1 MARRSLLRVE
11 FVATLLIVLLLVGG
25 AVTLIVWLNRRQR
38 EADAERQRQ
47 WGAPS
52 WLMSTGAAEA
62 EGQSHAAAAEAE
74 RKRQSTAAESKRLR
88 QAAAAD
94 AERRQA
100 AAAEAERQRQA
111 AAAEAERRQA
121 AAAESK
127 RLRQAA
133 AAEAERLF
141 QAEAERA
148 ERRREWQ
155 LSRWPKGTTLDSHI
169 AKIPGMPPQ
178 VAAQNR
184 KIQSQVQRLN
194 DLLHDGL
201 RNPPQAE
208 PPALYLAGDPKGITE
223 YIELTLTAMQLG
235 TDSPKA
241 RVVYLPESRQL
252 VVEYELPADDIVP
265 KAKSY
270 RYVKSQDKV
279 VETSRPASQ
288 VNGLYSS
295 AIARL
300 TLLCLARIFQVD
312 TKRHVDVAVF
322 NGVRDAIDRR
332 TGKPTRPCLITVR
345 TTRDA
350 FTDIDLDQ
358 VDPVACLKY
367 LHAGISTSP
376 TELAPVRPVLE
387 FSMVDPRFIT
397 ETDTLGALDDR
408 PNLMELTS
416 QQFES
421 LIQNLFEK
429 IGLRYQADPSFSGRR
444 RRLRRLQHRSHPGRQ
459 SSHPGQTLQ
468 KHCRC
473 LGSPRPVRHTPER
486 GRIQGHTRHDKPIRQ
501 SVLRLRQ
508 GQTDRAVRRHKPHV
522 SPPNPCGHQ
531 RSDRAA
537 RRLARSGTRLGR
549 AVTHGWR
556 RDRQSRMWFPLLRQ
570 RDRISLPAPRVRA

>member
-111 AAAEAERRQA
+111 AAAEAERQ
-121 AAAESK
+121 
-127 RLRQAA
+127 RQAA
-133 AAEAERLF
+133 AAEAERRRAAAAEAERRRAAAAREERLW
-141 QAEAERA
+141 QAEAERV
-148 ERRREWQ
+148 EQRSTSQ
-155 LSRWPKGTTLDSHI
+155 LSKWPKGTTLDSHI
-169 AKIPGMPPQ
+169 AQIPGIVPQ

-184 KIQSQVQRLN
+184 KIASQVQRLN

-208 PPALYLAGDPKGITE
+208 PLALYLAGDPKGITE

-350 FTDIDLDQ
+350 FTEIDLDQ

-376 TELAPVRPVLE
+376 TELAPVRPVLQ

-429 IGLRYQADPSFSGRR
+429 IGLDTRQTRASRDGGVDCVAYNTDPILGGKVVIQAKRYKNTVGVSAVRDLFG
-444 RRLRRLQHRSHPGRQ
+444 
-459 SSHPGQTLQ
+459 TLQ
-468 KHCRC
+468 NEGASKGI
-473 LGSPRPVRHTPER
+473 LVTTSQYGKASYDFAK
-486 GRIQGHTRHDKPIRQ
+486 GKPIELFDGRNLL
-501 SVLRLRQ
+501 SLL
-508 GQTDRAVRRHKPHV
+508 QTHAGINARIE
-522 SPPNPCGHQ
+522 PPDDWQDPEP
-531 RSDRAA
+531 D
-537 RRLARSGTRLGR
+537 SGE
-549 AVTHGWR
+549 
-556 RDRQSRMWFPLLRQ
+556 P
-570 RDRISLPAPRVRA
+570 

>member
-1 MARRSLLRVE
+1 VARRSLLRVE

-111 AAAEAERRQA
+111 AAAEAERQ
-121 AAAESK
+121 
-127 RLRQAA
+127 RQAA
-133 AAEAERLF
+133 AAEAERRRAAAAEAERRRAAAAREERLW
-141 QAEAERA
+141 QAEAERV
-148 ERRREWQ
+148 EQRRTSQ
-155 LSRWPKGTTLDSHI
+155 LSKWPKGTTLDSHI
-169 AKIPGMPPQ
+169 AEIPGIVPQ

-184 KIQSQVQRLN
+184 KIASQVQRLN

-208 PPALYLAGDPKGITE
+208 PLALYLAGDPKGITE

-429 IGLRYQADPSFSGRR
+429 IGLDTRQTRASRDGGVDCVAYNTDPILGGKVVIQAKRYKNTVGVSAVRDLFG
-444 RRLRRLQHRSHPGRQ
+444 
-459 SSHPGQTLQ
+459 TLQ
-468 KHCRC
+468 NEGASKGI
-473 LGSPRPVRHTPER
+473 LVTTSQYGKASYDFAK
-486 GRIQGHTRHDKPIRQ
+486 GKPIE
-501 SVLRLRQ
+501 LFDGTNLMYLL
-508 GQTDRAVRRHKPHV
+508 QTHAGINARIE
-522 SPPNPCGHQ
+522 PPDDWQDPEP
-531 RSDRAA
+531 D
-537 RRLARSGTRLGR
+537 SGE
-549 AVTHGWR
+549 
-556 RDRQSRMWFPLLRQ
+556 P
-570 RDRISLPAPRVRA
+570 

>member
-25 AVTLIVWLNRRQR
+25 ALTLIVWLNRRQR

-47 WGAPS
+47 RGAPS

-111 AAAEAERRQA
+111 AAAEAERQ
-121 AAAESK
+121 
-127 RLRQAA
+127 RQAA
-133 AAEAERLF
+133 AAEAERRRAAAAEAERRRAAAAREERLW
-141 QAEAERA
+141 QAEAERV
-148 ERRREWQ
+148 EQRRTSQ
-155 LSRWPKGTTLDSHI
+155 LSKWPKGTTLDSHI
-169 AKIPGMPPQ
+169 AEIPGIVPQ

-184 KIQSQVQRLN
+184 KIASQVQRLN

-208 PPALYLAGDPKGITE
+208 PLALYLAGDPKGITE

-279 VETSRPASQ
+279 VETARPASQ

-429 IGLRYQADPSFSGRR
+429 IGLDTRQTRASRDGGVDCVAYNTDPILGGKVVIQAKRYKNTVGVSAVRDLFG
-444 RRLRRLQHRSHPGRQ
+444 
-459 SSHPGQTLQ
+459 TLQ
-468 KHCRC
+468 NEGASKGI
-473 LGSPRPVRHTPER
+473 LVTTSQYGKASYDFAK
-486 GRIQGHTRHDKPIRQ
+486 GKPIE
-501 SVLRLRQ
+501 LFDGTNLMYLL
-508 GQTDRAVRRHKPHV
+508 QTHAGINARIE
-522 SPPNPCGHQ
+522 PPDDWQDPEP
-531 RSDRAA
+531 D
-537 RRLARSGTRLGR
+537 SGE
-549 AVTHGWR
+549 
-556 RDRQSRMWFPLLRQ
+556 P
-570 RDRISLPAPRVRA
+570 

>member
-47 WGAPS
+47 RGAPS

-111 AAAEAERRQA
+111 AAAEAERQ
-121 AAAESK
+121 
-127 RLRQAA
+127 RQAA
-133 AAEAERLF
+133 AAEAERRRAAAAEAERRRAAAAREERLW
-141 QAEAERA
+141 QAEAERV
-148 ERRREWQ
+148 EQRSTSQ
-155 LSRWPKGTTLDSHI
+155 LSKWPKGTTLDSHI
-169 AKIPGMPPQ
+169 AEIPGIVPQ

-184 KIQSQVQRLN
+184 KIASQVQRLN

-208 PPALYLAGDPKGITE
+208 PLALYLAGDPKGITE

-376 TELAPVRPVLE
+376 TELAPVRPVLQ

-429 IGLRYQADPSFSGRR
+429 IGLDTRQTRASRDGGVDCVAYNTDPILGGKVVIQAKRYKNTVGVSAVRDLFG
-444 RRLRRLQHRSHPGRQ
+444 
-459 SSHPGQTLQ
+459 TLQ
-468 KHCRC
+468 NEGASKGI
-473 LGSPRPVRHTPER
+473 LVTTSQYGKASYDFAE
-486 GRIQGHTRHDKPIRQ
+486 GKPIELFDGRNLL
-501 SVLRLRQ
+501 SLL
-508 GQTDRAVRRHKPHV
+508 QTHAGINARIE
-522 SPPNPCGHQ
+522 PPDDWQDPEP
-531 RSDRAA
+531 D
-537 RRLARSGTRLGR
+537 SGE
-549 AVTHGWR
+549 
-556 RDRQSRMWFPLLRQ
+556 P
-570 RDRISLPAPRVRA
+570 

>member
-111 AAAEAERRQA
+111 AAAEAERQ
-121 AAAESK
+121 
-127 RLRQAA
+127 RQAA
-133 AAEAERLF
+133 AAEAERRRAAAAEAERRRAAAAREERLW
-141 QAEAERA
+141 QAEAERV
-148 ERRREWQ
+148 EQRRTSQ
-155 LSRWPKGTTLDSHI
+155 LSKWPKGTTLDSHI
-169 AKIPGMPPQ
+169 AEIPGIVPQ

-184 KIQSQVQRLN
+184 KIASQVQRLN

-208 PPALYLAGDPKGITE
+208 PLALYLAGDPKGITE

-279 VETSRPASQ
+279 VETARPASQ

-376 TELAPVRPVLE
+376 TELAPVRPVLQ

-429 IGLRYQADPSFSGRR
+429 IGLDTRQTRASRDGGVDCVAYNTDPILGGKVVIQAKRYKNTVGVSAVRDLFG
-444 RRLRRLQHRSHPGRQ
+444 
-459 SSHPGQTLQ
+459 TLQ
-468 KHCRC
+468 NEGASKGI
-473 LGSPRPVRHTPER
+473 LVTTSQYGKASYDFAK
-486 GRIQGHTRHDKPIRQ
+486 GKPIELFDGRNLL
-501 SVLRLRQ
+501 SLL
-508 GQTDRAVRRHKPHV
+508 QTHAGINARIE
-522 SPPNPCGHQ
+522 PPDDWQDPEP
-531 RSDRAA
+531 D
-537 RRLARSGTRLGR
+537 SGE
-549 AVTHGWR
+549 
-556 RDRQSRMWFPLLRQ
+556 P
-570 RDRISLPAPRVRA
+570 